1 MKESL
6 HAAAAYNLEMCLAPV
21 SATAILFVGLFGI
34 GLIVIVTVILKLHR
48 RIKPDPDWRNNLDTF
63 SGP

>member
-1 MKESL
+1 M
-6 HAAAAYNLEMCLAPV
+6 
-21 SATAILFVGLFGI
+21 SATAIVFVGLFGV

-48 RIKPDPDWRNNLDTF
+48 RIKPDPDWRNNVDTF